1 MKGKRNPRWSKAQ
14 REKFRQTM
22 EAKRRGSVLDEAAA
36 QAMELADV
44 RRGIHK
50 ELRPH
55 NPFRDL
61 HETLDAYFQH
71 LGLEDKIDVIRQVV
85 GLTKK

>member
-1 MKGKRNPRWSKAQ
+1 MEGKRSPRWSKAQ
-14 REKFRQTM
+14 RAKFRQTM
-22 EAKRRGSVLDEAAA
+22 IVKRGAKAIEEAETEFVRA
-36 QAMELADV
+36 Q
-44 RRGIHK
+44 
-50 ELRPH
+50 RPH